1 MLEERK
7 VEVEEKTA
15 SESGL
20 PEENGESPEQFPAT
34 EEVVVAEEATQSEA
48 VEEREGEVTVDQA
61 LIERFE
67 RELAEAKRQADE
79 YYDKYLRALA
89 ELDNTRKRLERTY
102 QERLI
107 QAQRDL
113 LRRFLT
119 VADNLER
126 ALEAAKT
133 GGDIVQGVELTYREL
148 QRFLSEQGVEPIES
162 VGHPFDP
169 MFHEAVGV
177 VSSDGVEEE
186 TVVNELQRGYTH
198 QGELLRPALV
208 EVAKPPETLAEQ
220 PSETPNTNVR
230 DEAGRDVRGCYTDYG
245 DFHAKPSKR

>member
-1 MLEERK
+1 MPEERK
-7 VEVEEKTA
+7 VGAEEKVTPEAEAPEEGALEQAAEVEA
-15 SESGL
+15 AA
-20 PEENGESPEQFPAT
+20 PA
-34 EEVVVAEEATQSEA
+34 AEAA
-48 VEEREGEVTVDQA
+48 EREAGAAEAGETAIAEAEGETAADRER
-61 LIERFE
+61 IERLE

-102 QERLI
+102 QERLL
-107 QAQRDL
+107 QARRDL
-113 LRRFLT
+113 LRRFLV

-126 ALEAAKT
+126 ALKAAKS

-162 VGHPFDP
+162 IGKPFDP
-169 MFHEAVGV
+169 MLHEAAGV
-177 VSSDGVEEE
+177 VSSDGVEED

-208 EVAKPPETLAEQ
+208 EVAKPPETPAE
-220 PSETPNTNVR
+220 EKGTRT
-230 DEAGRDVRGCYTDYG
+230 G
-245 DFHAKPSKR
+245 